1 MSPAV
6 QTVPRSAETIRPSVR
21 CGARHRCPL
30 SASEEARLAAR
41 VTRGEEDAKREMI
54 ERNVGLVFALARSYR
69 GFSVPFED
77 LVQEG
82 SIGLIR
88 AVERFDHTRGVRFSS
103 YASYWIR
110 RSLLDALGAAQTI
123 RIPPH
128 AAQQIAA
135 VRRAEEELARD
146 GMPSAPT
153 QAIADRCGLNGASV
167 DALRG
172 AARVSAS
179 LDEAVGGEEARS
191 LGEMIGDP
199 AGVEP
204 EERLAERE
212 RRRYAWELLKMLPP
226 RHRLV
231 LIRRYGVGGG
241 RPRSHREI
249 GASFGVKEERSR
261 QLEREAL
268 HRLRELAKAGRL
280 VADPPETRAAP
291 CAAGNRGGRSAR
303 R

>member
-1 MSPAV
+1 MSAAT
-6 QTVPRSAETIRPSVR
+6 QTESRSAEAPQPPVR
-21 CGARHRCPL
+21 RTAVRRRPL
-30 SASEEARLAAR
+30 SAAEEARLAAG
-41 VTRGEEDAKREMI
+41 VSRGDKRAREEMI
-54 ERNVGLVFALARSYR
+54 ERNVGLVFALARPYR
-69 GFSVPFED
+69 GCSVPFED

-82 SIGLIR
+82 TIGLIR
-88 AVERFDHTRGVRFSS
+88 AVERFDHTRRVRFST
-103 YASYWIR
+103 YASWWIR

-135 VRRAEEELARD
+135 VRRAKEELERD
-146 GMPSAPT
+146 GVRSAPA
-153 QAIADRCGLNGASV
+153 QAVADRCGLSGASLT
-167 DALRG
+167 ALRG

-179 LDEAVGGEEARS
+179 LDEAIGGDESRS

-204 EERLAERE
+204 DEQLAERD
-212 RRRYAWELLKMLPP
+212 RRRYAWELLKTLPA
-226 RHRLV
+226 RHRQV
-231 LIRRYGVGGG
+231 LIRRYGIGGG

-249 GASFGVKEERSR
+249 GASFGVGEERSR

-268 HRLRELAKAGRL
+268 HRLRELADRGRL
-280 VADPPETRAAP
+280 IDDAMETRPGACSADSS
-291 CAAGNRGGRSAR
+291 SAR